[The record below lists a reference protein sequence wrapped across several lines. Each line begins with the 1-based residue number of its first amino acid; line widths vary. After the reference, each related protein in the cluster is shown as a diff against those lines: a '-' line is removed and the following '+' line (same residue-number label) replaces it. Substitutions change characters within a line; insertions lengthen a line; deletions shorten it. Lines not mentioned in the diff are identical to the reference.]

1 MDKQTKTLTKRPRR
15 TFTPEF
21 KAEAVRLCKVA
32 DRSITR
38 VAADLNLDSTALR
51 EWVHRAD
58 IDGCNSP
65 TGELT
70 TDERAE
76 LARLRRQNKQLLI
89 ERDILKKGG
98 GRFNRLV
105 RRRTRR
111 TEPAPTQL
119 HHTRSQ

>member
-1 MDKQTKTLTKRPRR
+1 VGTKISDNARSGYTMDKQTKIVKKRQRR

-38 VAADLNLDSTALR
+38 VAADLNLDPTTLR
-51 EWVHRAD
+51 EWGIHRAD
-58 IDGCNSP
+58 IDGCKSP

-76 LARLRRQNKQLLI
+76 FVRQRRQIK
-89 ERDILKKGG
+89 
-98 GRFNRLV
+98 
-105 RRRTRR
+105 
-111 TEPAPTQL
+111 
-119 HHTRSQ
+119 